1 MYDSTRPNKN
11 SLDLSSSSGAATG
24 RVVFCA
30 ECDAS
35 RSLPPE
41 LRVLLDSNRIGQIT
55 EPAIRGEQGL
65 RPGLRHSCDLDVD
78 GPHHLPRTGQLA
90 RKETRLASIGLA
102 ERQELVPS
110 REIRDFCGLGPWA
123 LGSGHPL
130 PHLLQDGRGGVDWC
144 SPCVDRPRLRDGVWL
159 VGPQVEDEAR
169 VEDHARTSSFRRSRR
184 ASSMASRIAFTQDLL
199 SIP

>member
-11 SLDLSSSSGAATG
+11 SLDLTSSAGVANG

-65 RPGLRHSCDLDVD
+65 RPSLRHSCDLDVD

-90 RKETRLASIGLA
+90 RKETRLASIRFA
-102 ERQELVPS
+102 EWQELVPS
-110 REIRDFCGLGPWA
+110 REIRDFRGLVPWA
-123 LGSGHPL
+123 IGSGLPL
-130 PHLLQDGRGGVDWC
+130 PQIIEDGRGD
-144 SPCVDRPRLRDGVWL
+144 VDRLSPGVHLPCPRAGLRL
-159 VGPQVEDEAR
+159 AR
-169 VEDHARTSSFRRSRR
+169 
-184 ASSMASRIAFTQDLL
+184 
-199 SIP
+199 P